1 MNIKTLYFICDKF
14 FEMLHPNN
22 AETDDSANENI
33 DNIEDIIE
41 DITNDYEYLHSRAND
56 LVVFL
61 KEKVKI

>member
-22 AETDDSANENI
+22 AETDDSDNDNI
-33 DNIEDIIE
+33 DDIIE

-61 KEKVKI
+61 REKVKI

>member
-22 AETDDSANENI
+22 AETDDYECESENI
-33 DNIEDIIE
+33 DDIIE

-61 KEKVKI
+61 REKVKI

>member
-22 AETDDSANENI
+22 AEMDDTDNENI
-33 DNIEDIIE
+33 DDIIE
-41 DITNDYEYLHSRAND
+41 DINNDYAYLQSRASD
-56 LVVFL
+56 LVLFI

>member
-14 FEMLHPNN
+14 CEMLHPNN
-22 AETDDSANENI
+22 AETDDSDN

-41 DITNDYEYLHSRAND
+41 DITNDYTYLRSRAND